1 MTVNQANFEKA
12 MNAALQGPEVK
23 KLKFEKHEFNV
34 KPAKI
39 ERKDGNLQV
48 SGQISHHL
56 AWRDDDQF
64 YYRFSV
70 VSGKQVSIQDI
81 DVDID
86 ESILSKVF
94 KLGLDLLVEF
104 LKKQLEDELD
114 DQTGQTEQAL
124 TRSGDQ
130 ASARVFEESKRLL
143 DGSWQGEA
151 NFIVVNI
158 AARVGLGV
166 AAQRRT
172 KVDPLVFA
180 RRLNI
185 TRPVRKRPVVRDH
198 RTTARR
204 ALD

>member
-34 KPAKI
+34 KPVKT
-39 ERKDGNLQV
+39 ERKDGTLQV
-48 SGQISHHL
+48 SGRISHHL
-56 AWRDDDQF
+56 AWRDDDQ
-64 YYRFSV
+64 YDYRFAV

-81 DVDID
+81 NVDID

-104 LKKQLEDELD
+104 LKAQLEDELD

-151 NFIVVNI
+151 NFMVVNI
-158 AARVGLGV
+158 AARIGLGV
-166 AAQRRT
+166 VAGSRS

-180 RRLNI
+180 RRLNT
-185 TRPVRKRPVVRDH
+185 TRPVRERPVVRDH
-198 RTTARR
+198 RTTGRR